1 MSNPTLF
8 RIMEDYYKI
17 LGVNKTATEAEIKS
31 AYRKL
36 AREWHPDVAKEKPN
50 AEAKFKEINE
60 AYQVLSDKQKRSQ
73 YDQFGHAAFGKGA
86 NPNSGQGFG
95 GGFGGAGFD
104 PFSQGGFHWSSN
116 GTHGDFGGV
125 DPFDIF
131 EQVFG
136 FRGFGGSRKAR
147 SYSYEMQI
155 DFEDSVKGFEKTIEV
170 NGKKLKVK
178 VPPGIDS
185 GTQIKY
191 EGHGEKPTREG
202 MLPGD
207 LFVVIH
213 VKPHKDI
220 EREGYNTFS
229 DQTISIAE
237 AALGAKIE
245 INVVDPKSDT
255 GFSAKSL
262 KIPEG
267 TQPNTQFRLRGY
279 GMPHPKGYGRGD
291 HYVVIKV
298 EIPKKLNKEQKKA
311 LKDLF

>member
-1 MSNPTLF
+1 
-8 RIMEDYYKI
+8 MEDYYKT
-17 LGVNKTATEAEIKS
+17 LGVNKSATEAEIKS

-73 YDQFGHAAFGKGA
+73 YDQFGHAAFGKGS
-86 NPNSGQGFG
+86 NHNTGSQGFAG
-95 GGFGGAGFD
+95 GFD
-104 PFSQGGFHWSSN
+104 PFSGGGFHWSTN
-116 GTHGDFGGV
+116 GAQGDFGNI

-136 FRGFGGSRKAR
+136 FRGFGGQRKAR
-147 SYSYEMQI
+147 SYSYEIQI
-155 DFEDSVKGFEKTIEV
+155 NFEDSIKGFEKTIDI

-178 VPPGIDS
+178 IPPGVDS

-191 EGHGEKPTREG
+191 EGHGEKPSRDG

-207 LFVVIH
+207 LYVIIH
-213 VKPHKDI
+213 VKPHK
-220 EREGYNTFS
+220 EMQREGFNTFGE
-229 DQTISIAE
+229 QTISIAE
-237 AALGAKIE
+237 AALGTKID
-245 INVVDPKSDT
+245 IKTVDPKSET
-255 GFSAKSL
+255 GFSTKQL

-291 HYVVIKV
+291 HYVLIKV
-298 EIPKKLNKEQKKA
+298 EIPKKLNKEQKQA
-311 LKDLF
+311 LKELF

>member
-1 MSNPTLF
+1 MPN
-8 RIMEDYYKI
+8 DYYQT
-17 LGVNKTATEAEIKS
+17 LGVKKDATDAELKS

-36 AREWHPDVAKEKPN
+36 AREYHPDVAKDKAA

-60 AYQVLSDKQKRSQ
+60 AYQVLGDKNKRKQ

-95 GGFGGAGFD
+95 SGGFGGAGFD
-104 PFSQGGFHWSSN
+104 PFGQGGFSWSSS
-116 GTHGDFGGV
+116 GAQGDFGGV

-136 FRGFGGSRKAR
+136 FRGFGGQRKAR

-155 DFEDSVKGFEKTIEV
+155 DFEDSVRGFEKTIEV

-178 VPPGIDS
+178 VPPGVDT

-191 EGHGEKPTREG
+191 EGQGEQPTREQIA
-202 MLPGD
+202 PGD
-207 LFVVIH
+207 LYVVIN
-213 VKPHKDI
+213 VKPHKEIQRD
-220 EREGYNTFS
+220 GYNTIS
-229 DQTISIAE
+229 EQTISISM
-237 AALGAKIE
+237 AALGGKID
-245 INVVDPKSDT
+245 IKVVDQNSKT
-255 GFSAKSL
+255 AFTTKSL

-279 GMPHPKGYGRGD
+279 GMPHPKGYGTGD
-291 HYVVIKV
+291 HYVIIKV

-311 LKDLF
+311 LKELF